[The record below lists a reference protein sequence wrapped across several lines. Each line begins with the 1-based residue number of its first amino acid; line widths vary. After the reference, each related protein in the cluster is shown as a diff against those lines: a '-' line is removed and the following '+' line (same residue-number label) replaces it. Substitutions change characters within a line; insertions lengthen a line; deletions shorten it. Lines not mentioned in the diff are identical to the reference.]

1 MSEEEKKKSIK
12 EESLASEDETN
23 VGGVKD
29 VGEEGYQ
36 TKEPPD
42 PEDGTGEGKTPSPE
56 GDLEEMLKNQYG
68 DYMTLPPEEKR
79 KTHYPYKL
87 SFSDGAQEPGV

>member
-1 MSEEEKKKSIK
+1 
-12 EESLASEDETN
+12 
-23 VGGVKD
+23 
-29 VGEEGYQ
+29 
-36 TKEPPD
+36 
-42 PEDGTGEGKTPSPE
+42 
-56 GDLEEMLKNQYG
+56 MLKNQYG